1 MCGIAGCFNPRTPPD
16 AAFLQTLCCTMRQR
30 GPDAQGTYLDGALG
44 LAHTRLSVID
54 LDGGAQPMQGGDGR
68 YTLVFNGEIFN
79 FRELRAELEQAGESF
94 FTKSDTEVLLK
105 LLIREGADCI
115 TRLNGFFAFAFYDS
129 EKKTLLLA
137 RDYHGVKPLYYFH
150 LPTGEFGFASRFETL
165 ALCPGCPETISLPAL
180 AEYLAFQYIPAPA
193 TIREGVKKLC
203 PGTAV
208 EFELE
213 TGAVR
218 EIEWGAQIEFKP
230 DLVVC
235 AEHFTYLGACGTVE
249 YLLSEAVKRRLIADV
264 PLGVFLS
271 GGLDSAIV
279 ATLAAKHSTA
289 PLECFSIGFDDPR
302 YDESADCKATAAYL
316 AAIAPHGLHHHIKTV
331 QPEDFDLL
339 PKLAAE
345 FGEPYADAS
354 MLPSYFLAAFAR
366 EHVTVAL
373 SGDGADELF
382 GGYER
387 YRAMHILQKL
397 RAFTPGFL
405 WSAAAACLPDS
416 GERSRA
422 GRLKRFLRLG
432 AVSGAAARYDALM
445 SHFAAES
452 VGLIAPDLRPYL
464 NAGRDLPDA
473 AELMASLMEDDLHRY
488 LPGDVLTKVDVCSMA
503 ASLEVRNPFLDPKVS
518 TFARSL
524 PVSFKIHDGRRK
536 RILGDAFADY
546 PSPDPSADGELQEQG
561 MGLLPP
567 KLALRRKRGFGV
579 PVAAWFRT
587 VWRDRL
593 REALLDELPKRW
605 TMFDRTALERLIDEH
620 QNGGKDHSYLLF
632 SLLMLS
638 FQGKNA

>member
-1 MCGIAGCFNPRTPPD
+1 MCGIAGCFNSRTPPD
-16 AAFLQTLCCTMRQR
+16 AAFLQTLCGTMRQR
-30 GPDAQGTYLDGALG
+30 GPDAHGIYLDGALG

-54 LDGGAQPMQGGDGR
+54 LDGGAQPMHGGDGR

-79 FRELRAELEQAGESF
+79 FRELRHELEQAGEVF
-94 FTKSDTEVLLK
+94 HTKSDTEVLLK
-105 LLIREGADCI
+105 LLIREGADCL

-150 LPTGEFGFASRFETL
+150 LPTGEFAFASRFATL
-165 ALCPGCPETISLPAL
+165 VLCPGCPETISLPAL
-180 AEYLAFQYIPAPA
+180 ADYLAFQYIHAPA
-193 TIREGVKKLC
+193 TMREGVKKLL

-218 EIEWGAQIEFKP
+218 ETDWGEQIRIEPESVSYE
-230 DLVVC
+230 D
-235 AEHFTYLGACGTVE
+235 ACGRVRT
-249 YLLSEAVKRRLIADV
+249 LLSEAVKRRMVADV

-279 ATLAAKHSTA
+279 AALAAKHSTA
-289 PLECFSIGFDDPR
+289 PLECFSIGFDYPR
-302 YDESADCKATAAYL
+302 YDESADCKATAAHI
-316 AAIAPHGLHHHIKTV
+316 AALAPHGLHHHIRTV
-331 QPEDFDLL
+331 QPQDFDLL

-387 YRAMHILQKL
+387 YRAMDMIQNMRK
-397 RAFTPGFL
+397 FTPGIL
-405 WSAAAACLPDS
+405 WNAAAACLPDS

-432 AVSGAAARYDALM
+432 AVSGTGARYDALM
-445 SHFAAES
+445 SHFAADP
-452 VGLIAPDLRPYL
+452 VGAIAPELRPYL
-464 NAGRDLPDA
+464 NTKRTLPEA
-473 AELMASLMEDDLHRY
+473 AELMASLMEDDLRRY

-518 TFARSL
+518 KFARSL
-524 PVSFKIHDGRRK
+524 PVSFKIQGGRRK
-536 RILGDAFADY
+536 RILGDAFAK
-546 PSPDPSADGELQEQG
+546 E
-561 MGLLPP
+561 LPP
-567 KLALRRKRGFGV
+567 GLATRRKRGFGV

-593 REALLDELPKRW
+593 REALLDELPKYW
-605 TMFDRTALERLIDEH
+605 TMFDRAAVERLIDEH
-620 QNGGKDHSYLLF
+620 QTGGKDRSYLLF
-632 SLLMLS
+632 SLLILS

>member
-1 MCGIAGCFNPRTPPD
+1 MCGIAGCFHPRTPPD
-16 AAFLQTLCCTMRQR
+16 AAFLQTLCGTMRQR
-30 GPDAQGTYLDGALG
+30 GPDAHGIHLDGALG

-54 LDGGAQPMQGGDGR
+54 LDGGAQPMHGGDGR

-79 FRELRAELEQAGESF
+79 SRELRHELEQADEVF
-94 FTKSDTEVLLK
+94 HTKSDTEVLLN
-105 LLIREGADCI
+105 LLIREGADCLP
-115 TRLNGFFAFAFYDS
+115 RLNGFFAFAFYDAT
-129 EKKTLLLA
+129 KKTLLLA

-150 LPTGEFGFASRFETL
+150 LATGEFAFASRFETL
-165 ALCPGCPETISLPAL
+165 TLCPGCPTSISLPAL
-180 AEYLAFQYIPAPA
+180 ADYLAFQYIPAPA
-193 TIREGVKKLC
+193 TIREGVKKLL

-208 EFELE
+208 EFQLE
-213 TGAVR
+213 SGTIR
-218 EIEWGAQIEFKP
+218 EIGWGAQIRIEP
-230 DLVVC
+230 
-235 AEHFTYLGACGTVE
+235 ETVFYE
-249 YLLSEAVKRRLIADV
+249 DAHAQIRNLLSGAVKRRLIADV

-302 YDESADCKATAAYL
+302 YDESADCKSFAAYL

-331 QPEDFDLL
+331 QPQDFDLL

-387 YRAMHILQKL
+387 YRAMAVLQKL

-416 GERSRA
+416 GERSKA

-432 AVSGAAARYDALM
+432 AVSGTGARYDALM

-452 VGLIAPDLRPYL
+452 VGMIAPDLRPYL
-464 NAGRDLPDA
+464 NTKRTLPEA
-473 AELMASLMEDDLHRY
+473 AELITSLMEDDLHRY

-503 ASLEVRNPFLDPKVS
+503 ASLEVRNPFLDPDVS
-518 TFARSL
+518 GLTRSL
-524 PVSFKIHDGRRK
+524 PVEFKIQGDRRK
-536 RILGDAFADY
+536 RILGDAFAK
-546 PSPDPSADGELQEQG
+546 E
-561 MGLLPP
+561 LPP
-567 KLALRRKRGFGV
+567 GLATRRKRGFGV

-593 REALLDELPKRW
+593 RAALLDELPERW
-605 TMFDRTALERLIDEH
+605 PMFDRAAVETLISEH
-620 QNGGKDHSYLLF
+620 QSGGKDRYYLLF

-638 FQGKNA
+638 FQEKNI

>member
-16 AAFLQTLCCTMRQR
+16 AAFLQTLCGTMRQR
-30 GPDAQGTYLDGALG
+30 GPDAHGIYLDGALG

-54 LDGGAQPMQGGDGR
+54 LDGGAQPMHGGDGR

-79 FRELRAELEQAGESF
+79 FRELRHELEQAGEVF
-94 FTKSDTEVLLK
+94 HTKSDTEVLLK
-105 LLIREGADCI
+105 LLIREGADCL

-150 LPTGEFGFASRFETL
+150 LPTGEFAFASRFATL
-165 ALCPGCPETISLPAL
+165 VLCPGCPETISLPAL
-180 AEYLAFQYIPAPA
+180 ADYLAFQYIHAPA
-193 TIREGVKKLC
+193 TMREGVKKLL

-218 EIEWGAQIEFKP
+218 ETDWGEQIRIEPESVSYE
-230 DLVVC
+230 D
-235 AEHFTYLGACGTVE
+235 ACGRVRT
-249 YLLSEAVKRRLIADV
+249 LLSEAVKRRMVADV

-279 ATLAAKHSTA
+279 AALAAKHSTA

-302 YDESADCKATAAYL
+302 YDESADCKATAAHL
-316 AAIAPHGLHHHIKTV
+316 AKIAPHGLHHHIKTV
-331 QPEDFDLL
+331 QPQDFDLL
-339 PKLAAE
+339 PKLADE

-387 YRAMHILQKL
+387 YRAMDMIQNMRK
-397 RAFTPGFL
+397 FTPGIL
-405 WSAAAACLPDS
+405 WNAAAACLPDS

-432 AVSGAAARYDALM
+432 AVSGTGARYDALM
-445 SHFAAES
+445 SHFAADP
-452 VGLIAPDLRPYL
+452 VGAIAPELRPYL
-464 NAGRDLPDA
+464 NTKRTLPEA
-473 AELMASLMEDDLHRY
+473 AELMASLMEDDLRRY

-518 TFARSL
+518 KFARSL
-524 PVSFKIHDGRRK
+524 PVSFKIQGGRRK
-536 RILGDAFADY
+536 RILGDAFAK
-546 PSPDPSADGELQEQG
+546 E
-561 MGLLPP
+561 LPP
-567 KLALRRKRGFGV
+567 GLATRRKRGFGV

-593 REALLDELPKRW
+593 REALLDELPKYW
-605 TMFDRTALERLIDEH
+605 TMFDRAAVERLIDEH
-620 QNGGKDHSYLLF
+620 QTGGKDRSYLLF
-632 SLLMLS
+632 SLLILS

>member
-1 MCGIAGCFNPRTPPD
+1 MCGIAGCFNPQSPPD
-16 AAFLQTLCCTMRQR
+16 EALLQKLCGTMRQR
-30 GPDAQGTYLDGALG
+30 GPDAHGVYRDGALG

-54 LDGGAQPMQGGDGR
+54 LDGGAQPMHGGEGR

-79 FRELRAELEQAGESF
+79 FRELSAELEQSGEAF
-94 FTKSDTEVLLK
+94 RTKSDTEVLLK
-105 LLIREGADCI
+105 LLIREGANCLP
-115 TRLNGFFAFAFYDS
+115 RLNGFFAFAFYDA
-129 EKKTLLLA
+129 EKKTLLIA
-137 RDYHGVKPLYYFH
+137 CDYHGVKPLYYYH
-150 LPTGEFGFASRFETL
+150 LPTGEFAFASRFETL
-165 ALCPGCPETISLPAL
+165 ALCPGCPDRISLPAL
-180 AEYLAFQYIPAPA
+180 ADYLAFQYIPAPA

-213 TGAVR
+213 TGSMR
-218 EIEWGAQIEFKP
+218 EIDWGALVTIKP
-230 DLVVC
+230 ETVSYED
-235 AEHFTYLGACGTVE
+235 ACESVRT
-249 YLLSEAVKRRLIADV
+249 LLSDAVKRRMVADV

-271 GGLDSAIV
+271 GGLDSAVV
-279 ATLAAKHSTA
+279 AALAAKHSTA

-302 YDESADCKATAAYL
+302 YDESADCKATAAHL
-316 AAIAPHGLHHHIKTV
+316 ANLAPHGLHHHIKTV
-331 QPEDFDLL
+331 QPQDFDLL
-339 PKLAAE
+339 PKLASE

-387 YRAMHILQKL
+387 YRAMAMLQNL

-416 GERSRA
+416 GERSKA

-432 AVSGAAARYDALM
+432 AVSGTGARYDALM
-445 SHFAAES
+445 THFAAES
-452 VGLIAPDLRPYL
+452 IGMIAPDLRPYL
-464 NAGRDLPDA
+464 NAKRSLPEA
-473 AELMASLMEDDLHRY
+473 AELMASLMEDDLRRY

-518 TFARSL
+518 RLARSL
-524 PVSFKIHDGRRK
+524 PVEFKIHDGRRK
-536 RILGDAFADY
+536 RILGEAFAR
-546 PSPDPSADGELQEQG
+546 E
-561 MGLLPP
+561 LPP
-567 KLALRRKRGFGV
+567 GLAVRRKRGFGV

-593 REALLDELPKRW
+593 RTALLDGLPARW
-605 TMFDRTALERLIDEH
+605 GMFDRAAVERLLAEH
-620 QNGGKDHSYLLF
+620 QNGGKDRSYLLF

>member
-16 AAFLQTLCCTMRQR
+16 AAFLQTLCGTMRQR
-30 GPDAQGTYLDGALG
+30 GPDAHGIYLDGALG

-54 LDGGAQPMQGGDGR
+54 LDGGAQPMHGGDGR

-79 FRELRAELEQAGESF
+79 FRELRHELEQAGEVF
-94 FTKSDTEVLLK
+94 HTKSDTEVLLK
-105 LLIREGADCI
+105 LLIREGADCL

-150 LPTGEFGFASRFETL
+150 LPTGEFAFASRFATL
-165 ALCPGCPETISLPAL
+165 VLCPGCPETISLPAL
-180 AEYLAFQYIPAPA
+180 ADYLAFQYIHAPA
-193 TIREGVKKLC
+193 TMREGVKKLL

-218 EIEWGAQIEFKP
+218 ETDWGEQIRIEPESVSYE
-230 DLVVC
+230 D
-235 AEHFTYLGACGTVE
+235 ACGRVRT
-249 YLLSEAVKRRLIADV
+249 LLSEAVKRRMVADV

-279 ATLAAKHSTA
+279 AALAAKHSTA

-302 YDESADCKATAAYL
+302 YDESADCKATAAHL
-316 AAIAPHGLHHHIKTV
+316 AKIAPHGLHHHIKTV
-331 QPEDFDLL
+331 QPQDFDLL

-387 YRAMHILQKL
+387 YRAMDMIQNMRK
-397 RAFTPGFL
+397 FTPGIL
-405 WSAAAACLPDS
+405 WNAAAACLPDS

-432 AVSGAAARYDALM
+432 AVSGTGARYDALM
-445 SHFAAES
+445 SHFAADP
-452 VGLIAPDLRPYL
+452 VGAIAPELRPYL
-464 NAGRDLPDA
+464 NTKRTLPEA
-473 AELMASLMEDDLHRY
+473 AELMASLMEDDLRRY

-518 TFARSL
+518 KFARSL
-524 PVSFKIHDGRRK
+524 PVSFKIQGGRRK
-536 RILGDAFADY
+536 RILGDAFAK
-546 PSPDPSADGELQEQG
+546 E
-561 MGLLPP
+561 LPP
-567 KLALRRKRGFGV
+567 GLATRRKRGFGV

-593 REALLDELPKRW
+593 REALLDELPKYW
-605 TMFDRTALERLIDEH
+605 TMFDRAAVERLIDEH
-620 QNGGKDHSYLLF
+620 QTGGKDRSYLLF
-632 SLLMLS
+632 SLLILS

>member
-30 GPDAQGTYLDGALG
+30 GPDAHGIYLDGALG

-54 LDGGAQPMQGGDGR
+54 LDGGAQPMHGGDGR

-79 FRELRAELEQAGESF
+79 FRELRHELEQAGEVF
-94 FTKSDTEVLLK
+94 RTKSDTEVLLK
-105 LLIREGADCI
+105 LLIREGEGCLP
-115 TRLNGFFAFAFYDS
+115 RLNGFFAFAFYDS
-129 EKKTLLLA
+129 EKKTLLIA

-150 LPTGEFGFASRFETL
+150 LPTGEFGFASRFGTL
-165 ALCPGCPETISLPAL
+165 TQCPGCPTSISLPAL
-180 AEYLAFQYIPAPA
+180 ADYLAFQYIHAPA
-193 TIREGVKKLC
+193 TMREGVKKLL

-218 EIEWGAQIEFKP
+218 ETDWGEQIRIEPESVSYE
-230 DLVVC
+230 D
-235 AEHFTYLGACGTVE
+235 ACGRVRT
-249 YLLSEAVKRRLIADV
+249 LLSEAVKRRMVADV

-302 YDESADCKATAAYL
+302 YDESADCKATAAHI
-316 AAIAPHGLHHHIKTV
+316 AALAPHGLHHHIRTV
-331 QPEDFDLL
+331 QPQDFDLL

-387 YRAMHILQKL
+387 YRAMHMLQNL

-432 AVSGAAARYDALM
+432 AVSSTGARYDALM
-445 SHFAAES
+445 SHFAADP
-452 VGLIAPDLRPYL
+452 VGMIAPELRPHL
-464 NAGRDLPDA
+464 NTKRALPEA
-473 AELMASLMEDDLHRY
+473 AELMASLMEDDLRRY

-518 TFARSL
+518 KFARSL
-524 PVSFKIHDGRRK
+524 PVSFKIQGGRRK
-536 RILGDAFADY
+536 RILGDAFAK
-546 PSPDPSADGELQEQG
+546 E
-561 MGLLPP
+561 LPP
-567 KLALRRKRGFGV
+567 GLATRRKRGFGV

-593 REALLDELPKRW
+593 REALLDELPKYW
-605 TMFDRTALERLIDEH
+605 TMFDRAAVERLIDEH
-620 QNGGKDHSYLLF
+620 QTGGKDRSYLLF
-632 SLLMLS
+632 SLLILS

>member
-1 MCGIAGCFNPRTPPD
+1 MCGIAGCFNPQSPPD
-16 AAFLQTLCCTMRQR
+16 EAFLQNLCRTMRQR
-30 GPDAQGTYLDGALG
+30 GPDAHGTYLDGALG

-54 LDGGAQPMQGGDGR
+54 LDGGAQPMPGGDGR

-79 FRELRAELEQAGESF
+79 FRELRAELEQAGEVF
-94 FTKSDTEVLLK
+94 RTKSDTEVLLK
-105 LLIREGADCI
+105 LLIREGADCLP
-115 TRLNGFFAFAFYDS
+115 RLNGFFAFAFYDS
-129 EKKTLLLA
+129 EKKTLLIA

-150 LPTGEFGFASRFETL
+150 LPTGEFGFASRFSTL
-165 ALCPGCPETISLPAL
+165 TLCPGCPEKISLSAL
-180 AEYLAFQYIPAPA
+180 AEYLAFQYIPTPA
-193 TIREGVKKLC
+193 TIREDVKKLR

-208 EFELE
+208 EFHLE
-213 TGAVR
+213 TGTMR
-218 EIEWGAQIEFKP
+218 EIDWGAQIRIEP
-230 DLVVC
+230 ETMSYED
-235 AEHFTYLGACGTVE
+235 ACERVRT
-249 YLLSEAVKRRLIADV
+249 LLSGAVKRRLIADV

-279 ATLAAKHSTA
+279 ALLAAKHSIA

-302 YDESADCKATAAYL
+302 YDESADCKATAAHL
-316 AAIAPHGLHHHIKTV
+316 AKFAPHGLHHHIRTV
-331 QPEDFDLL
+331 QPQDFDLL

-387 YRAMHILQKL
+387 YRAMHILQNL

-416 GERSRA
+416 GERSKA

-432 AVSGAAARYDALM
+432 AVSGTGARYDALM
-445 SHFAAES
+445 SHFAADS
-452 VGLIAPDLRPYL
+452 IGMIAPDLRSCL
-464 NAGRDLPDA
+464 NTKRDLPEA
-473 AELMASLMEDDLHRY
+473 TELITSLMEDDLHRY
-488 LPGDVLTKVDVCSMA
+488 LLGDVLTKVDVCSMA

-518 TFARSL
+518 KFARSL
-524 PVSFKIHDGRRK
+524 PVEFKIHGNRRK
-536 RILGDAFADY
+536 HILGDTFAR
-546 PSPDPSADGELQEQG
+546 E
-561 MGLLPP
+561 LPP
-567 KLALRRKRGFGV
+567 GLALRRKRGFGV

-587 VWRDRL
+587 VWHDQL
-593 REALLDELPKRW
+593 RTALLDELPKHW
-605 TMFDRTALERLIDEH
+605 PMFDRTALERLLAEH
-620 QNGGKDHSYLLF
+620 QTGGKDRSYLLF

>member
-16 AAFLQTLCCTMRQR
+16 AAFLQTLCGTMRQR
-30 GPDAQGTYLDGALG
+30 GPDAHGIYLDGALG

-54 LDGGAQPMQGGDGR
+54 LDGGAQPMHGGDGR

-79 FRELRAELEQAGESF
+79 FRELRHELEQAGEVF
-94 FTKSDTEVLLK
+94 HTKSDTEVLLK
-105 LLIREGADCI
+105 LLIREGADCL

-150 LPTGEFGFASRFETL
+150 LPTGEFAFASRFATL
-165 ALCPGCPETISLPAL
+165 VLCPGCPETISLPAL
-180 AEYLAFQYIPAPA
+180 ADYLAFQYIHAPA
-193 TIREGVKKLC
+193 TMREGVKKLL

-218 EIEWGAQIEFKP
+218 ETDWGEQIRIEPESVSYE
-230 DLVVC
+230 D
-235 AEHFTYLGACGTVE
+235 ACGRVRT
-249 YLLSEAVKRRLIADV
+249 LLSEAVKRRMVADV

-279 ATLAAKHSTA
+279 AALAAKHSTA
-289 PLECFSIGFDDPR
+289 PLECFSIGFDYPR
-302 YDESADCKATAAYL
+302 YDESADCKATAAHL
-316 AAIAPHGLHHHIKTV
+316 AKIAPHGLHHHIKTV
-331 QPEDFDLL
+331 QPQDFDLL
-339 PKLAAE
+339 PKLADE

-387 YRAMHILQKL
+387 YRAMDMIQNMRK
-397 RAFTPGFL
+397 FTPGIL
-405 WSAAAACLPDS
+405 WNAAAACLPDS

-432 AVSGAAARYDALM
+432 AVSGTGARYDALM
-445 SHFAAES
+445 SHFAADP
-452 VGLIAPDLRPYL
+452 VGAIAPELRPYL
-464 NAGRDLPDA
+464 NTKRTLPEA
-473 AELMASLMEDDLHRY
+473 AELMASLMEDDLRRY

-518 TFARSL
+518 KFARSL
-524 PVSFKIHDGRRK
+524 PVSFKIQGGRRK
-536 RILGDAFADY
+536 RILGDAFAK
-546 PSPDPSADGELQEQG
+546 E
-561 MGLLPP
+561 LPP
-567 KLALRRKRGFGV
+567 GLATRRKRGFGV

-593 REALLDELPKRW
+593 REALLDELPKYW
-605 TMFDRTALERLIDEH
+605 TMFDRAAVERLIDEH
-620 QNGGKDHSYLLF
+620 QTGGKDRSYLLF
-632 SLLMLS
+632 SLLILS

>member
-16 AAFLQTLCCTMRQR
+16 DALLQTLCRTMRQR
-30 GPDAQGTYLDGALG
+30 GPDAHGTYLDGALG

-54 LDGGAQPMQGGDGR
+54 LDGGAQPMHSDDGR

-79 FRELRAELEQAGESF
+79 FRELRAKLEQAGEAF
-94 FTKSDTEVLLK
+94 RTKSDTEVLLK
-105 LLIREGADCI
+105 LLIREGADCLP
-115 TRLNGFFAFAFYDS
+115 RLNGFFAFAFYDAAA
-129 EKKTLLLA
+129 KTILLA

-150 LPTGEFGFASRFETL
+150 LPTGEFAFASRFETL
-165 ALCPGCPETISLPAL
+165 TLCPGCPDVVSQQAL
-180 AEYLAFQYIPAPA
+180 ADYLAFQYIPAPA
-193 TIREGVKKLC
+193 TIREGVKKLL

-208 EFELE
+208 EFQLE
-213 TGAVR
+213 TGTMR
-218 EIEWGAQIEFKP
+218 EIGWGAQIQIKSESVSYE
-230 DLVVC
+230 D
-235 AEHFTYLGACGTVE
+235 ACGHVRK
-249 YLLSEAVKRRLIADV
+249 LLSEAVKRRLVADV

-279 ATLAAKHSTA
+279 AALAAQHSTA

-302 YDESADCKATAAYL
+302 YDESADCKATAAHL
-316 AAIAPHGLHHHIKTV
+316 ASRAPYGLHHHIRTV
-331 QPEDFDLL
+331 QPQDFDLL

-387 YRAMHILQKL
+387 YRAMNMIQDL

-416 GERSRA
+416 GERSKS
-422 GRLKRFLRLG
+422 GRQKRFLRLG
-432 AVSGAAARYDALM
+432 AVSGTGARYDALM
-445 SHFAAES
+445 THFAAD
-452 VGLIAPDLRPYL
+452 GIGWIAPDLRPHPDTK
-464 NAGRDLPDA
+464 RTLPDA
-473 AELMASLMEDDLHRY
+473 ASLMASLMEDDLRRY

-503 ASLEVRNPFLDPKVS
+503 TSLEVRNPFLDPAVS
-518 TFARSL
+518 GFARAL
-524 PVSFKIHDGRRK
+524 PVSFKIRGNRRK
-536 RILGDAFADY
+536 RILSDAFAKD
-546 PSPDPSADGELQEQG
+546 
-561 MGLLPP
+561 LPP
-567 KLALRRKRGFGV
+567 GLALRRKRGFGV
-579 PVAAWFRT
+579 PLAAWFRT

-593 REALLDELPKRW
+593 RAALLDGLPKHWDVFRR
-605 TMFDRTALERLIDEH
+605 DALERLLDEH
-620 QNGGKDHSYLLF
+620 LAGGKDHSYLLF

-638 FQGKNA
+638 FQEKT

>member
-1 MCGIAGCFNPRTPPD
+1 MCGIAGCFNPQSPPGE
-16 AAFLQTLCCTMRQR
+16 AFLQSLCGTMRQR
-30 GPDAQGTYLDGALG
+30 GPDAHGVYRDGALG

-54 LDGGAQPMQGGDGR
+54 LDGGAQPMHGGEGR

-79 FRELRAELEQAGESF
+79 FRELRVELEQAGEAF
-94 FTKSDTEVLLK
+94 RTKSDTEVLLK
-105 LLIREGADCI
+105 LLIREGADCLP
-115 TRLNGFFAFAFYDS
+115 RLNGFFAFAFYDF

-137 RDYHGVKPLYYFH
+137 RDCHGVKPLYYFH
-150 LPTGEFGFASRFETL
+150 LPTGEFGFASRFSTL
-165 ALCPGCPETISLPAL
+165 TLCPGCPDQISLPAL
-180 AEYLAFQYIPAPA
+180 ADYLAFQYIPAPA
-193 TIREGVKKLC
+193 TIREGVRKLL

-208 EFELE
+208 EFQLE
-213 TGAVR
+213 TGAMR
-218 EIEWGAQIEFKP
+218 EIDWGAHIQIKP
-230 DLVVC
+230 ETVSYEDAC
-235 AEHFTYLGACGTVE
+235 EHVRT
-249 YLLSEAVKRRLIADV
+249 LLSEAVKRRLIADV

-279 ATLAAKHSTA
+279 TALAAQHSTA

-302 YDESADCKATAAYL
+302 YDESADCKATAAHL
-316 AAIAPHGLHHHIKTV
+316 AKLAPHGLHHHIRTV
-331 QPEDFDLL
+331 QPQDFDLL

-354 MLPSYFLAAFAR
+354 MLPSFFLAAFAR

-387 YRAMHILQKL
+387 YRAMAVLQKL
-397 RAFTPGFL
+397 RSFTPGFL

-432 AVSGAAARYDALM
+432 AVSGTGARYDALM
-445 SHFAAES
+445 THFAAES
-452 VGLIAPDLRPYL
+452 IGMIAPDLRPFL
-464 NAGRDLPDA
+464 NTKRTLPEA
-473 AELMASLMEDDLHRY
+473 AELMASLMEGDLRRY

-518 TFARSL
+518 RFARAL
-524 PVSFKIHDGRRK
+524 PVEFKIHDGRRK
-536 RILGDAFADY
+536 RILGDTFAR
-546 PSPDPSADGELQEQG
+546 E
-561 MGLLPP
+561 LPP
-567 KLALRRKRGFGV
+567 GLAERRKRGFGV

-593 REALLDELPKRW
+593 RSALLDGLPERW
-605 TMFDRTALERLIDEH
+605 PMFDRAAVERLIDEH
-620 QNGGKDHSYLLF
+620 QNGGKDRSYLLF

-638 FQGKNA
+638 FQGKNI

>member
-1 MCGIAGCFNPRTPPD
+1 MCGIAGCFNPQTPPD
-16 AAFLQTLCCTMRQR
+16 EALLRRLCGTMRQR
-30 GPDAQGTYLDGALG
+30 GPDASGTFLDGPLG

-54 LDGGAQPMQGGDGR
+54 LDGGCQPMSSEDGR
-68 YTLVFNGEIFN
+68 FTLVFNGEIFN
-79 FRELRAELEQAGESF
+79 FRELRNELEGQGESF
-94 FTKSDTEVLLK
+94 RTKSDTEVLLK
-105 LLIREGADCI
+105 LLIREEADCI
-115 TRLNGFFAFAFYDS
+115 PRLNGFFAFAFYDAA
-129 EKKTLLLA
+129 KKTLLLA

-150 LPTGEFGFASRFETL
+150 LPTGEFGFASRFATL
-165 ALCPGCPETISLPAL
+165 TLCPGCPDEISPEAL
-180 AEYLAFQYIPAPA
+180 ADYLAFQYIPAPA

-218 EIEWGAQIEFKP
+218 EIDLGAQIQTGP
-230 DLVVC
+230 DLAVC
-235 AEHFTYLGACGTVE
+235 AEHFTYLGACGTVWS
-249 YLLSEAVKRRLIADV
+249 LLSEAVKRRLIADV

-354 MLPSYFLAAFAR
+354 MLPSFFLAQFAR

-387 YRAMHILQKL
+387 YRAMAMLGKL
-397 RAFTPGFL
+397 RSFTPGSL
-405 WSAAAACLPDS
+405 WNAAAACLPDS

-432 AVSGAAARYDALM
+432 SISRDAARYDALM
-445 SHFAAES
+445 SHFATDS
-452 VGLIAPDLRPYL
+452 ISRIAPGLRPHL
-464 NAGRDLPDA
+464 NANRSLPDA
-473 AELMASLMEDDLHRY
+473 ACLMASLMEDDLRRY

-503 ASLEVRNPFLDPKVS
+503 ASLEVRNPFLDPQVS
-518 TFARSL
+518 AFARSL
-524 PVSFKIHDGRRK
+524 PVDFKIQGGRRK
-536 RILGDAFADY
+536 RILGDAFA
-546 PSPDPSADGELQEQG
+546 SE
-561 MGLLPP
+561 LPP
-567 KLALRRKRGFGV
+567 GWPERRKRGFGV

-593 REALLDELPKRW
+593 REALLDNLPKRW
-605 TMFDRTALERLIDEH
+605 DMFDRAALERLIDAH
-620 QNGGKDHSYLLF
+620 QTGGKDRSYLLF

-638 FQGKNA
+638 FRGKNT

>member
-16 AAFLQTLCCTMRQR
+16 EGLLQRLCATMRQR
-30 GPDAQGTYLDGALG
+30 GPDAHGTYLDGALG

-54 LDGGAQPMQGGDGR
+54 LDGGCQPMHGGNGR

-79 FRELRAELEQAGESF
+79 FRELRHEQEQAGEAF
-94 FTKSDTEVLLK
+94 RTRSDTEVLLK
-105 LLIREGADCI
+105 LLIREGTGCI
-115 TRLNGFFAFAFYDS
+115 PRLNGFFAFAFYDATA
-129 EKKTLLLA
+129 KTLLLA
-137 RDYHGVKPLYYFH
+137 RDCHGVKPLYYFH
-150 LPTGEFGFASRFETL
+150 LPTGEFAFASRFETL
-165 ALCPGCPETISLPAL
+165 ALCPGCPKEISLPAL
-180 AEYLAFQYIPAPA
+180 ADYLAFQYIPAPA
-193 TIREGVKKLC
+193 TIREGVKKLL

-208 EFELE
+208 EFQLE

-218 EIEWGAQIEFKP
+218 EIGLGAQIQTGP
-230 DLVVC
+230 DLAVC
-235 AEHFTYLGACGTVE
+235 AEHFTYLGACGTVQH
-249 YLLSEAVKRRLIADV
+249 LLSEAVKRRMVADV

-302 YDESADCKATAAYL
+302 YDESADCKATAAHL

-331 QPEDFDLL
+331 QPEDFGLL

-354 MLPSYFLAAFAR
+354 MLPTYFLAAFAR
-366 EHVTVAL
+366 DHVTVAL

-387 YRAMHILQKL
+387 YRAMHMIQNL

-405 WSAAAACLPDS
+405 WNAAAACLPDS
-416 GERSRA
+416 GERSKA

-432 AVSGAAARYDALM
+432 AVSGTAARYDALM
-445 SHFAAES
+445 SHFAADAIGT
-452 VGLIAPDLRPYL
+452 VAPDLRPYL
-464 NAGRDLPDA
+464 NTKRTLPEA
-473 AELMASLMEDDLHRY
+473 ASLMASLMEDDLRRY

-518 TFARSL
+518 TFARAL
-524 PVSFKIHDGRRK
+524 PVSFKIHGGRRK

-546 PSPDPSADGELQEQG
+546 PAPDGYRERQEQCAG
-561 MGLLPP
+561 YLPP
-567 KLALRRKRGFGV
+567 EIALRRKRGFGV

-593 REALLDELPKRW
+593 RTALLDELPKRW
-605 TMFDRTALERLIDEH
+605 DIFDRAAVERLIDEH
-620 QNGGKDHSYLLF
+620 QTGGKDRSYLLF

>member
-16 AAFLQTLCCTMRQR
+16 AAFLQSLCGTMRQR
-30 GPDAQGTYLDGALG
+30 GPDAHDIYLDGALG

-54 LDGGAQPMQGGDGR
+54 LDGGAQPMHGGDGR

-79 FRELRAELEQAGESF
+79 FRELRAELEQAGEIF
-94 FTKSDTEVLLK
+94 HTKSDTEALLK
-105 LLIREGADCI
+105 LLIREGEDCLP
-115 TRLNGFFAFAFYDS
+115 RLNGFFAFAFYDAA
-129 EKKTLLLA
+129 KKSLLLA

-150 LPTGEFGFASRFETL
+150 LATGEFGFASRFETL
-165 ALCPGCPETISLPAL
+165 TLCPGCPTSISLPAL
-180 AEYLAFQYIPAPA
+180 ADYLAFQYIPAPA
-193 TIREGVKKLC
+193 TIRDGVKKLL
-203 PGTAV
+203 PGTAI
-208 EFELE
+208 EFHLE
-213 TGAVR
+213 TGVTR
-218 EIEWGAQIEFKP
+218 EIDWGAQIEFKP
-230 DLVVC
+230 DLAVC
-235 AEHFTYLGACGTVE
+235 AEHFTYLGACETVD

-271 GGLDSAIV
+271 SGLDSAIV
-279 ATLAAKHSTA
+279 ATIAAKHSTT

-302 YDESADCKATAAYL
+302 YDESADCKATAAHL

-331 QPEDFDLL
+331 QPQDFDLL

-387 YRAMHILQKL
+387 YRAMHMIQNL
-397 RAFTPGFL
+397 RTFTPGFL
-405 WSAAAACLPDS
+405 WNAAAACLPDS
-416 GERSRA
+416 GERSKA
-422 GRLKRFLRLG
+422 GRMKRFLRLG
-432 AVSGAAARYDALM
+432 AVSGTGARYDALM
-445 SHFAAES
+445 SHFAADAI
-452 VGLIAPDLRPYL
+452 GTIAPDLRPYL
-464 NAGRDLPDA
+464 NTKRSLPEA
-473 AELMASLMEDDLHRY
+473 AELITSLMEDDLHRY

-518 TFARSL
+518 MFARAL
-524 PVSFKIHDGRRK
+524 PVSFKIQSGRRK
-536 RILGDAFADY
+536 RILGEAFADW
-546 PSPDPSADGELQEQG
+546 
-561 MGLLPP
+561 LPP
-567 KLALRRKRGFGV
+567 ALATRRKRGFGV

-587 VWRDRL
+587 VWRDQL
-593 REALLDELPKRW
+593 RTALLDELPKHW
-605 TMFDRTALERLIDEH
+605 GVFDRAALERLIDEH
-620 QNGGKDHSYLLF
+620 QNDGKDRSYLLF

>member
-16 AAFLQTLCCTMRQR
+16 AALLQTLCGTMRQR
-30 GPDAQGTYLDGALG
+30 GPDAHDIYLDGALG

-54 LDGGAQPMQGGDGR
+54 LNGGAQPMHGGDGR

-79 FRELRAELEQAGESF
+79 FRELRAELEQAGEVFS
-94 FTKSDTEVLLK
+94 TKSDTEVLLK
-105 LLIREGADCI
+105 LLIREGEICMP
-115 TRLNGFFAFAFYDS
+115 RLNGFFAFAFYDAA
-129 EKKTLLLA
+129 KNNLLLA
-137 RDYHGVKPLYYFH
+137 RDYHGVKPLYFFH
-150 LPTGEFGFASRFETL
+150 LPTGEFAFASRFGTL
-165 ALCPGCPETISLPAL
+165 KLCPDCPETVSLPAL
-180 AEYLAFQYIPAPA
+180 ADYLAFQYIPAPA
-193 TIREGVKKLC
+193 TIREGVRKLL

-208 EFELE
+208 EFQLE
-213 TGAVR
+213 SGAMR
-218 EIEWGAQIEFKP
+218 EIDWGAQIRFKP
-230 DLVVC
+230 ETISYED
-235 AEHFTYLGACGTVE
+235 ACGRVRT
-249 YLLSEAVKRRLIADV
+249 LLSDAVKRRLIADV

-302 YDESADCKATAAYL
+302 YDESADCKATAAHL
-316 AAIAPHGLHHHIKTV
+316 ASLAPHGLHHHIKTV
-331 QPEDFDLL
+331 QPQDFDLL

-387 YRAMHILQKL
+387 YRAMDMLQKL
-397 RAFTPGFL
+397 RVFTPGFL

-416 GERSRA
+416 GERSKA

-432 AVSGAAARYDALM
+432 AVSGTGARYDALM
-445 SHFAAES
+445 SHFAADS
-452 VGLIAPDLRPYL
+452 VGSIAPDLRPYL
-464 NAGRDLPDA
+464 NAKRTLPEA
-473 AELMASLMEDDLHRY
+473 AGLIASLMEDDLRRY

-518 TFARSL
+518 TFARAL
-524 PVSFKIHDGRRK
+524 PVSFKIQGDRRK
-536 RILGDAFADY
+536 RILGDAFAK
-546 PSPDPSADGELQEQG
+546 E
-561 MGLLPP
+561 LPP
-567 KLALRRKRGFGV
+567 GLAARRKRGFGV

-587 VWRDRL
+587 VWRDCL
-593 REALLDELPKRW
+593 REVLLDELPKHW
-605 TMFDRTALERLIDEH
+605 EMFDRAAVERLIAEH
-620 QNGGKDHSYLLF
+620 QNGGKDRSYLLF

-638 FQGKNA
+638 FQGKKP

>member
-16 AAFLQTLCCTMRQR
+16 ETLLQSLCGTMRQR
-30 GPDAQGTYLDGALG
+30 GPDAHGTYLDGALG

-54 LDGGAQPMQGGDGR
+54 LDGGAQPMHGGDGR

-79 FRELRAELEQAGESF
+79 FRELRAELEQTGEVF
-94 FTKSDTEVLLK
+94 RTKSDTEVLLK
-105 LLIREGADCI
+105 LLIREGADCLP
-115 TRLNGFFAFAFYDS
+115 RLNGFFAFACYDAA
-129 EKKTLLLA
+129 KKTLLLA
-137 RDYHGVKPLYYFH
+137 RDRYGVKPLYYFH
-150 LPTGEFGFASRFETL
+150 LPTGEFAFASRFGTL
-165 ALCPGCPETISLPAL
+165 TLCPGCPKTVSLPSL
-180 AEYLAFQYIPAPA
+180 ADYLAFQYIPAPA
-193 TIREGVKKLC
+193 TIREGMKKLL

-213 TGAVR
+213 TGEYR
-218 EIEWGAQIEFKP
+218 ETDWGARIEVKQET
-230 DLVVC
+230 VSY
-235 AEHFTYLGACGTVE
+235 EGACECVRN
-249 YLLSEAVKRRLIADV
+249 LLSEAVKRRLIADV

-279 ATLAAKHSTA
+279 AALAAKHSTA

-316 AAIAPHGLHHHIKTV
+316 AKTAPHGLHHHIKTV
-331 QPEDFDLL
+331 QPQDFDLL

-387 YRAMHILQKL
+387 YRAMHMLQNL
-397 RAFTPGFL
+397 RTFTPGFL
-405 WSAAAACLPDS
+405 WNAAAACLPDS
-416 GERSRA
+416 GERSKA

-432 AVSGAAARYDALM
+432 AVSAPAARYDDLM
-445 SHFAAES
+445 SHFAADAIGT
-452 VGLIAPDLRPYL
+452 VAPDLKPYPDTK
-464 NAGRDLPDA
+464 RTLPEA
-473 AELMASLMEDDLHRY
+473 ASLMASLMEDDLRRY

-518 TFARSL
+518 NFARAL

-536 RILGDAFADY
+536 RILGDAF
-546 PSPDPSADGELQEQG
+546 SQE
-561 MGLLPP
+561 LPP
-567 KLALRRKRGFGV
+567 GLAARRKRGFGV

-593 REALLDELPKRW
+593 REALLDGLPEQW
-605 TMFDRTALERLIDEH
+605 DMFDRAAVERLLAEH
-620 QNGGKDHSYLLF
+620 QIGGKDRSYLLF